1 MVIAHVNGTVYWNVF
16 FIFAVGSDI
25 SARNV
30 LENFNHTW
38 LSD

>member
-1 MVIAHVNGTVYWNVF
+1 MTHVNGTLYWNAF

-25 SARNV
+25 SPRNV

-38 LSD
+38 CE